1 MVHDFVFPFISS
13 LLEFL
18 DSTCNY
24 SCFMLVLFRILYE
37 KNIFGEYKNDSL
49 LVILLSSGEIY
60 YVYRCISNL

>member
-1 MVHDFVFPFISS
+1 
-13 LLEFL
+13 
-18 DSTCNY
+18 
-24 SCFMLVLFRILYE
+24 MLVLFRILYE